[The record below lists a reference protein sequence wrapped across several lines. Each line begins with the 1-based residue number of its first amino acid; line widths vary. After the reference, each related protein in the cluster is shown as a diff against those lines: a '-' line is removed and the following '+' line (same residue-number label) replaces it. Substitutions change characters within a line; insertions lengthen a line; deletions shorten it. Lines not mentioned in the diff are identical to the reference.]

1 MRTIKPPSPWL
12 TALAGLLCL
21 VIAMG
26 ISRFLLTPMLPV
38 MQRAQG
44 LSLVSGAWLAAAT
57 NIGYLIGALSCL
69 ALKQRP
75 IALLRA
81 GVLIAALFTLAMGL
95 TEQQPAW
102 LLFRFLIGAASAW
115 IMVYGTAL
123 VTAQLHRVGSTRLD
137 GVFFAGTGV
146 GIAVTGVLV
155 PMLASLQFGPG
166 AIWIGF
172 GAVAALLLV
181 PIWLQVKEVPAAA
194 STPTTG
200 PALPPGALPLI
211 IAYGLIG
218 FSYAIPA
225 TFLPLIA
232 RQLLQVPV
240 LADRLWP
247 LYGVAAAVT
256 TLVLPHIGLPP
267 KGNRP
272 ALGVCQLGMLIGI
285 LLCLSWP
292 GVASVTIATL
302 LLGSALMAVVML
314 TMREAHRIAVGSAT
328 ALVAALTSAFG
339 LGQIVGPVVA
349 GYAAEHSGSFI
360 GALWI
365 AVAAL
370 LIGLVAALWPER
382 TTPR

>member
-1 MRTIKPPSPWL
+1 MRNALPPSPWL

-44 LSLVSGAWLAAAT
+44 LSLVTGAWLAAAT
-57 NIGYLIGALSCL
+57 NLGYLVGALSCL
-69 ALKQRP
+69 ALRQRP

-81 GVLIAALFTLAMGL
+81 GIAIAALFTLAMGL
-95 TEQQPAW
+95 TEHRPAW

-123 VTAQLHRVGSTRLD
+123 ITAQLHREGQTRLD

-146 GIAVTGVLV
+146 GIAVTGALV
-155 PMLASLQFGPG
+155 PLMAAQQLGPG
-166 AIWIGF
+166 AIWIAF
-172 GAVAALLLV
+172 GALAALLLA
-181 PIWLQVKEVPAAA
+181 PIWLQVEDIA
-194 STPTTG
+194 TTG
-200 PALPPGALPLI
+200 AAGARSALPGGALPLI

-232 RQLLQVPV
+232 RQLLQAPA

-247 LYGVAAAVT
+247 LYGVAAAAT
-256 TLVLPHIGLPP
+256 TLTLPHLGLP
-267 KGNRP
+267 GRANRP
-272 ALGVCQLGMLIGI
+272 ALAVCQLGMLIG
-285 LLCLSWP
+285 LLACVLAP
-292 GVASVTIATL
+292 GMASVTLATL

-328 ALVAALTSAFG
+328 VLVAWLTSAFG
-339 LGQIVGPVVA
+339 LGQIIGPVVA
-349 GYAAEHSGSFI
+349 GYAADHSGSFI
-360 GALWI
+360 GALLI

-370 LIGLVAALWPER
+370 VAGIVAALWPARER
-382 TTPR
+382 